1 MSKANEPNKANKLS
15 PEQVKKLLAEKKR
28 AVWSDVLANP
38 DQKYSEAVMESCGGY
53 PNALF
58 AETALEFVAV
68 EKKAGR
74 WDHERRYEFREAIF

>member
-1 MSKANEPNKANKLS
+1 MSKTNTLS
-15 PEQVKKLLAEKKR
+15 QKQKEKLLAEKKR

-38 DQKYSEAVMESCGGY
+38 DQKYSEAVMESCGGS

-58 AETALEFVAV
+58 AEDALEFVEL

-74 WDHERRYEFREAIF
+74 WDHERRYEFQEAIF